1 MNNLTKATVLQV
13 LHLYPQC
20 SEDNWGVGGEIGM
33 EADCV
38 YESIKLIEDLSEKDL
53 FLTPDSVTPNE
64 GGSIDFILKTQ
75 DNNELSFLYIE
86 DSKDYWFY
94 FFDGMLQCYTYS
106 DPAYT
111 PTGQLNPKVLTFL
124 LKSIIV
130 N

>member
-13 LHLYPQC
+13 LYLYPQC
-20 SEDNWGVGGEIGM
+20 SKDDWGIGGELGV
-33 EADCV
+33 EADVV

-64 GGSIDFILKTQ
+64 GGGIDFILKTH
-75 DNNELSFLYIE
+75 DNNEISFLYIE
-86 DSKDYWFY
+86 HSKDYWFY
-94 FFDGMLQCYTYS
+94 FFDNSVQCYTYS
-106 DPAYT
+106 DPAYMDS
-111 PTGQLNPKVLTFL
+111 GELNPKVLTFL